1 MILRVGLEAW
11 SVWTVYLLVGTM
23 QLVLI
28 SMGFY
33 FAIRGRKDPGEGKS
47 SAVQEDDFVEGW
59 NAYVRSRAPSNVS
72 QAPSRLAPDERSL
85 LLPRKR
91 VSDAR

>member
-1 MILRVGLEAW
+1 MLIRVGLEAW

-28 SMGFY
+28 GMGIY
-33 FAIRGRKDPGEGKS
+33 FAIRDRKEAQEEKS
-47 SAVQEDDFVEGW
+47 TAVEEEDFVEGW
-59 NAYVRSRAPSNVS
+59 NAYAPSPLG
-72 QAPSRLAPDERSL
+72 ADERSL

-91 VSDAR
+91 GADAR